1 MKGVFPA
8 LLMKYEKRETRKGGK
23 SFSMFGLW
31 HEVIRND
38 PILEPKLTTLFGFQ
52 RGSAPSVIKCFQGE
66 LIVSGLEVKSAG
78 PTHSM
83 SAGSALPNKTR
94 CLYFL
99 LFLIFNFFSSIKFK
113 RERKKFIFVSTI

>member
-23 SFSMFGLW
+23 SFNMFGLW

-38 PILEPKLTTLFGFQ
+38 PILEPKLTMQ
-52 RGSAPSVIKCFQGE
+52 RGTAPSVIKCFQGE
-66 LIVSGLEVKSAG
+66 LIVSGLEVQSHSVKSAG

-83 SAGSALPNKTR
+83 SAGSADAR
-94 CLYFL
+94 
-99 LFLIFNFFSSIKFK
+99 
-113 RERKKFIFVSTI
+113 